1 MKNDKWGSGPVGVGE
16 IEGNMK
22 SHFFIVRG
30 EVICVECVSLKQ
42 TVPPHC
48 RFIQQPLEE
57 RGQSARR
64 TSADRWG

>member
-16 IEGNMK
+16 IEENMK

-42 TVPPHC
+42 TVPP
-48 RFIQQPLEE
+48 PLPFH
-57 RGQSARR
+57 SAAAGGTRAECEKNVGR
-64 TSADRWG
+64 